1 LNLWEVTVNSTKIVV
16 GTDASPPS
24 TEALRWAAHE
34 ARRRG
39 AELDVV
45 LAYHWRLPGA
55 ALTASP
61 DVIEQVKELTATAVD
76 TAVAQAR
83 DAEPDIRV
91 SSRAVHGEPGPV
103 LVQAGEEAGLLV
115 VGNRGGGG
123 FTSLLAGSVSVHVAT
138 HAPCPVAIVRGR
150 ADNDTGPVIVG
161 VDGSPSADHALN
173 IVFEEA
179 ARRHTGVAVV
189 RTYDA
194 PLQPWTIGVAP
205 LRYEH
210 EIAAEQL
217 RRELTTHVAVWRDKY
232 PDVPVEL
239 VVERG
244 GPGAILT
251 GMSWRAQLIVVG
263 TRGHG
268 APTELFPSSVG
279 LQLVHHAECPVL
291 IARSNA
297 MA

>member
-1 LNLWEVTVNSTKIVV
+1 MNTKIVV

-39 AELDVV
+39 AELEVV
-45 LAYHWRLPGA
+45 LAYHWRVPGA
-55 ALTASP
+55 AVTASP

-76 TAVAQAR
+76 AAVAEAQN
-83 DAEPDIRV
+83 AEPDIRV
-91 SSRAVHGEPGPV
+91 SGRAVHGEPGPV
-103 LVQAGEEAGLLV
+103 LVQAGEGADLLV

-123 FTSLLAGSVSVHVAT
+123 FASLLAGSVSVQVAT
-138 HAPCPVAIVRGR
+138 HAPCPVAVVRGR
-150 ADNDTGPVIVG
+150 AGIDAGPVIVG
-161 VDGSPSADHALN
+161 VDGSLSADLALN
-173 IVFEEA
+173 IAFEEA
-179 ARRHTGVAVV
+179 SRRKTGVAVV
-189 RTYDA
+189 RTFAAD
-194 PLQPWTIGVAP
+194 LQPWTVGVAP
-205 LRYEH
+205 LRYEQ
-210 EIAAEQL
+210 ETAAEQL
-217 RRELTTHVAVWRDKY
+217 KRDLTTHIAVWRDKY

-244 GPGAILT
+244 GPAATLI

-268 APTELFPSSVG
+268 APGELFLNSVG

-291 IARSNA
+291 IARSGEA
-297 MA
+297 GS

>member
-1 LNLWEVTVNSTKIVV
+1 MEVTVNNTKIVV

-34 ARRRG
+34 ARRRD
-39 AELDVV
+39 AELEVV

-61 DVIEQVKELTATAVD
+61 DVIEQVKELTAAVVD
-76 TAVAQAR
+76 AAVAEAQ

-91 SSRAVHGEPGPV
+91 SGRAVHGDPGPV
-103 LVQAGEEAGLLV
+103 LVQAAEDAGLLV

-123 FTSLLAGSVSVHVAT
+123 FASLLAGSVSVHVAT
-138 HAPCPVAIVRGR
+138 HAPCPVAVVRGR
-150 ADNDTGPVIVG
+150 SGIDAGPVVVG
-161 VDGSPSADHALN
+161 VDGSSSADLALD
-173 IVFEEA
+173 IAFEEA
-179 ARRHTGVAVV
+179 SRRGTGVTVT
-189 RTYDA
+189 RTFGAD
-194 PLQPWTIGVAP
+194 LQPWTIGVAP
-205 LRYEH
+205 LRYDQE
-210 EIAAEQL
+210 AVAEQL
-217 RRELTTHVAVWRDKY
+217 RKELATHVAVWRDKY
-232 PDVPVEL
+232 PDVQVDL

-251 GMSWRAQLIVVG
+251 GLSWRAQLIVVG

-268 APTELFPSSVG
+268 APGELFLSSVG

-291 IARSNA
+291 IARSGEA
-297 MA
+297 GS